1 MGNIINIMDIL
12 NTAPIKN
19 NIIGEGDNGVNSPNP
34 NNVINIDEYISL
46 EEHNDN
52 DAKSQLK
59 DLIYELMTPNRVF
72 KISGD
77 GKWAY
82 YNEIALKIKPK
93 NNQELKIFSE
103 TALALIHIIQEEN
116 EADGGEIVDI
126 SHCLLLIYYILVP
139 YMFEFYNKL
148 NPIISIINL
157 MASSTA
163 SGLDST
169 TNAINNLS
177 EQNDKTLLLLRLL
190 MEEMPE
196 KVVEKVYNKYNTL
209 MGSTNTDETK

>member
-1 MGNIINIMDIL
+1 MDIL

-34 NNVINIDEYISL
+34 NNVINIDEYMSL
-46 EEHNDN
+46 EEHDDN
-52 DAKSQLK
+52 VATSQLK
-59 DLIYELMTPNRVF
+59 DLIYDLMTPNSVF

-82 YNEIALKIKPK
+82 YNEIALKIKPE
-93 NNQELKIFSE
+93 NTQELQTFSE

-116 EADGGEIVDI
+116 EKDEGEIVDMP
-126 SHCLLLIYYILVP
+126 HCLLLIYYILVP
-139 YMFEFYNKL
+139 YMFEFYTKL

-157 MASSTA
+157 MASSIDNTTA
-163 SGLDST
+163 
-169 TNAINNLS
+169 NINGCND
-177 EQNDKTLLLLRLL
+177 QNMKTLFLLRLL

-196 KVVEKVYNKYNTL
+196 KVVEKVYNKYNAL
-209 MGSTNTDETK
+209 IMESANTDETK